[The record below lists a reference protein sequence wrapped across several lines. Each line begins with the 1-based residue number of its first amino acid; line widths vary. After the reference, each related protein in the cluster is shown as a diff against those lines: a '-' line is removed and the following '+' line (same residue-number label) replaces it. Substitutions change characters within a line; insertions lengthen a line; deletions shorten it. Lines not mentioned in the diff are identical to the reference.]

1 MRAAEQAI
9 QAGVSVAV
17 CSSGGMASPFVIG
30 FNAPVG
36 PGDSTEL
43 FLQDILENSAGIG
56 RKELADTLA
65 SGAESCVHDLEQT
78 GIRFDRTPDGHY
90 HLLRPL
96 GCSVPRLVHCGNITA
111 KRYMETAVGRL
122 PKILDFHALELLKQD
137 GVICG
142 AVGIRDGQIEVIR
155 AKAVVLAV
163 GGGGGLFTRTTYS
176 RDCVGNGYAMAAR
189 AGAQLRDMEFIQF
202 EPCHSKNYPLG
213 ISTTFLEK
221 GGKIVNSRGE
231 RFLLPIAP
239 GGEGSL
245 SKAALAQGVAREL
258 AKGEHVWLDLRDL
271 PKEVIQVDHALYDQ
285 RFRKF
290 GIDLTTTPV
299 EIAPVAHTFLGGV
312 DIASDCS
319 TALPGLFAAGE
330 VAGGLHGANRIGGN
344 AGTEIFLFGAIAG
357 NSAAAYAKT
366 VKSIPDA
373 TFTLPVGDAAVNHSE
388 RMARLRVVVDS
399 SLFVVRSET
408 RLRNALAALE
418 EMEREPVCTNTMEAL
433 RQHYEWEN
441 ALQTAKLVV
450 QASLKRTGTLG
461 VFCREDK
468 VR

>member
-1 MRAAEQAI
+1 M
-9 QAGVSVAV
+9 
-17 CSSGGMASPFVIG
+17 
-30 FNAPVG
+30 
-36 PGDSTEL
+36 
-43 FLQDILENSAGIG
+43 
-56 RKELADTLA
+56 
-65 SGAESCVHDLEQT
+65 
-78 GIRFDRTPDGHY
+78 
-90 HLLRPL
+90 
-96 GCSVPRLVHCGNITA
+96 
-111 KRYMETAVGRL
+111 
-122 PKILDFHALELLKQD
+122 
-137 GVICG
+137 
-142 AVGIRDGQIEVIR
+142 
-155 AKAVVLAV
+155 
-163 GGGGGLFTRTTYS
+163 
-176 RDCVGNGYAMAAR
+176 
-189 AGAQLRDMEFIQF
+189 
-202 EPCHSKNYPLG
+202 
-213 ISTTFLEK
+213 
-221 GGKIVNSRGE
+221 NSRGE